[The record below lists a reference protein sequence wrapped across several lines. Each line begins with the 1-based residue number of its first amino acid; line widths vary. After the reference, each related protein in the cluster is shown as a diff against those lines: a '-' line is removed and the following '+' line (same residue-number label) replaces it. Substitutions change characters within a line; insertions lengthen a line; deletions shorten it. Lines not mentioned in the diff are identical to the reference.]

1 MSGRPN
7 TRELVFQLAEAPAA
21 SLGLELVDVMLVRE
35 GKHRILRLLIDKPG
49 GVGLDDCSAFS
60 NLVDPLIDK
69 SANIGHDFF
78 EVSSPGLDRPL
89 KTLRDYARC
98 QGEWVEMKLYQAIN
112 GEKLIRGILAPCSE
126 TEIRLQLADGT
137 QLAFERSAVA
147 KLKRMVQI

>member
-1 MSGRPN
+1 MPGRPN
-7 TRELVFQLAEAPAA
+7 TRELVLQLAEAPAA

-49 GVGLDDCSAFS
+49 GVGLDDCSALS

-69 SANIGHDFF
+69 CADIGHDFF

-89 KTLRDYARC
+89 KTLRDYERC

-112 GEKLIRGILAPCSE
+112 GEKLIRGKLAPCSE
-126 TEIRLQLADGT
+126 TEIRLQLADGM
-137 QLAFERSAVA
+137 QLAVERSAVA